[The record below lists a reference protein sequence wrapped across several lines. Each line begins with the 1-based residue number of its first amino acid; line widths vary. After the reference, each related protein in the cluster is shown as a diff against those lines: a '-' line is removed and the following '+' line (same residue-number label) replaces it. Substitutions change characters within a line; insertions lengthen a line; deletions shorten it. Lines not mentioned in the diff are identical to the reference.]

1 MRFHVI
7 FSTYGSWLYGD
18 PRGFRTRGHH
28 LHVDGDYKNP
38 PPPGTWDALHAE
50 SRASLK
56 GSPIIIPASLR
67 ETVGR
72 ACLEQFAKEGAE
84 VFCISVGGQ
93 HVHVAF
99 KGSSGDVRP
108 MIGRVKKVSSHR
120 IRTRMPGRVWA
131 GGGKILRVTDEGHW
145 ANVLRYVTRQSGH
158 AWGWTGVTTAR
169 GALPSLPADRG

>member
-1 MRFHVI
+1 MRFHII

-38 PPPGTWDALHAE
+38 PPPGTRDALHAE

-56 GSPIIIPASLR
+56 GSPIIIPVSLR

-72 ACLEQFAKEGAE
+72 ACLEQFAKNGAE

-99 KGSSGDVRP
+99 EGSSGDVRHDRSGCFA
-108 MIGRVKKVSSHR
+108 ISSRRSRLIR
-120 IRTRMPGRVWA
+120 IA
-131 GGGKILRVTDEGHW
+131 H
-145 ANVLRYVTRQSGH
+145 H
-158 AWGWTGVTTAR
+158 
-169 GALPSLPADRG
+169 SLPHMEQ